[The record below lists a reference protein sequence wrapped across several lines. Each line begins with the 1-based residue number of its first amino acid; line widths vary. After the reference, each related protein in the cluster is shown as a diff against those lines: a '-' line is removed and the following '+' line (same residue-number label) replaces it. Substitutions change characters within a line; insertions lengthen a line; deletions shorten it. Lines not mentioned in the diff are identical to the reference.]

1 MPIDGAV
8 ADQRG
13 RLLRGALAGTGIALA
28 AVVVCAVA
36 ATATLA
42 LGSTYAPKAI
52 AGGAA
57 IAALIVATLPGHH
70 PFSRFGWANNVT
82 LARASL
88 VALAAALIGEG
99 DAPRI
104 MAFAAALGG
113 AAAALD
119 FFDGRLA
126 RATGLA
132 SAFGAR
138 FDMETDAAL
147 VMVLAL
153 LAWQSGHVGPWV
165 LASGL
170 LRYAFVAAGR
180 CWPWLRHPLAPNFRR
195 KAAAAVQMVALVVVL
210 VPGVPPPAGALVAA
224 GALAFLCCS
233 FLVDTLWLHDHAED
247 LRP

>member
-8 ADQRG
+8 ADPRG

-28 AVVVCAVA
+28 AVGLCAVA
-36 ATATLA
+36 ASEALA
-42 LGSTYAPKAI
+42 LGSTYAPKAV
-52 AGGAA
+52 AGVAV
-57 IAALIVATLPGHH
+57 IAALIVATLPEHH
-70 PFSRFGWANNVT
+70 PFAHFGWANHVT
-82 LARASL
+82 LARAAL
-88 VALAAALIGEG
+88 VALLAALVGEG

-104 MAFAAALGG
+104 MAFATVLGG
-113 AAAALD
+113 TAVALD
-119 FFDGRLA
+119 FVDGRLA

-180 CWPWLRHPLAPNFRR
+180 GWPWLRRPLAPSFRR
-195 KAAAAVQMVALVVVL
+195 KAAAAAQMIALVVVL
-210 VPGVPPPAGALVAA
+210 VPGVPPLAGTLIAA
-224 GALAFLCCS
+224 SALAILCHS

-247 LRP
+247 L

>member
-1 MPIDGAV
+1 MPMDGVV

-13 RLLRGALAGTGIALA
+13 RLLRGALAGTGITLA
-28 AVVVCAVA
+28 AVGLCAVA
-36 ATATLA
+36 ASEALV
-42 LGSTYAPKAI
+42 LGSTYAPKAV
-52 AGGAA
+52 AGFAGV
-57 IAALIVATLPGHH
+57 AALIVATLPEHH
-70 PFSRFGWANNVT
+70 PFARFGWANHVT
-82 LARASL
+82 LARAAL

-104 MAFAAALGG
+104 MAFAAALGS
-113 AAAALD
+113 AAVALD
-119 FFDGRLA
+119 FVDGRLA
-126 RATGLA
+126 RASGLA

-180 CWPWLRHPLAPNFRR
+180 CWPWLRRALAPSFRR
-195 KAAAAVQMVALVVVL
+195 KAAAAVQMIALVVVL
-210 VPGVPPPAGALVAA
+210 VPEVPPPAGMLVAA
-224 GALAFLCCS
+224 GALAFLCYS
-233 FLVDTLWLHDHAED
+233 FLVDTLWLHAHAED
-247 LRP
+247 PRP

>member
-8 ADQRG
+8 ADRRG
-13 RLLRGALAGTGIALA
+13 RLLRGALTGTGIALA
-28 AVVVCAVA
+28 GVGLCAVA
-36 ATATLA
+36 ASEALA
-42 LGSTYAPKAI
+42 LGSTYAPKAV
-52 AGGAA
+52 AGVAA
-57 IAALIVATLPGHH
+57 IAVLIVATLPEHH
-70 PFSRFGWANNVT
+70 PFARFGWANHVT
-82 LARASL
+82 LARAAL
-88 VALAAALIGEG
+88 VALLAALIGEG

-104 MAFAAALGG
+104 MAFAAALG
-113 AAAALD
+113 AAAVALD
-119 FFDGRLA
+119 FVDGRLA

-180 CWPWLRHPLAPNFRR
+180 WWPWLRRALAPRFRR
-195 KAAAAVQMVALVVVL
+195 KAAAAVQMIALVVVL
-210 VPGVPPPAGALVAA
+210 VPGVPPPAGMLIAA
-224 GALAFLCCS
+224 GALVFLCYS

>member
-8 ADQRG
+8 ADRRG

-28 AVVVCAVA
+28 GVGLCAVA
-36 ATATLA
+36 AGEA
-42 LGSTYAPKAI
+42 LSLGPTYAPKAV
-52 AGGAA
+52 AGFAA
-57 IAALIVATLPGHH
+57 VAALIVATLPEHH
-70 PFSRFGWANNVT
+70 PYAHFGWANHVT
-82 LARASL
+82 LTRAAL
-88 VALAAALIGEG
+88 VALLAALVGEG

-113 AAAALD
+113 VAVALD
-119 FFDGRLA
+119 FVDGRLA

-138 FDMETDAAL
+138 FDMEPDAAL
-147 VMVLAL
+147 VMVLAA

-180 CWPWLRHPLAPNFRR
+180 CWPSLRRALAPSFRR
-195 KAAAAVQMVALVVVL
+195 KAAAALQMIALVVVL
-210 VPGVPPPAGALVAA
+210 VPEVPPPAGMLVAA
-224 GALAFLCCS
+224 GALAFLCYS
-233 FLVDTLWLHDHAED
+233 FLVDTLWLHAHAED
-247 LRP
+247 LPP